1 MKFLF
6 LPPILP
12 LFLGALLA
20 AGPVLSAPA
29 LFDLTGEWRGAGAIR
44 EAPDAPAREGRCRF
58 SAIPLRPGEEIRL
71 KGRCAT
77 QAGSAELSMRFV
89 LLDGG
94 ALAAGVA
101 TSLRQGSVQFDGR
114 LDGAVARLQ
123 SREPITLDDVTG
135 ISHVTVR
142 VEDAAHFTLRQ
153 WFAPADGTEP
163 VVLVDMQFQR

>member
-6 LPPILP
+6 PP
-12 LFLGALLA
+12 LFVALLLA
-20 AGPVLSAPA
+20 AGPAMAAPAPA
-29 LFDLTGEWRGAGAIR
+29 LFDLTGDWRGTGAIR

-94 ALAAGVA
+94 VLAAGVA
-101 TSLRQGSVQFDGR
+101 TSLREGSVQFDGR

-153 WFAPADGTEP
+153 WFAPADGSEP
-163 VVLVDMQFQR
+163 VVLVDMRFQR